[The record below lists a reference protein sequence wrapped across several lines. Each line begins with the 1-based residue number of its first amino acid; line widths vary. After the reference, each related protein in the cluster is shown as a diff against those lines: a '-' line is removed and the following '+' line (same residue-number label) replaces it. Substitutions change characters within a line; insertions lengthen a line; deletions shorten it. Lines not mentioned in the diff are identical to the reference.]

1 MSGVRR
7 NMSRDTSR
15 DVSRGVTPRAVLFGL
30 VLVGV
35 ISVMSPWA
43 ILVVKGSQLTSNA
56 IPIIAIFLLFLVT
69 VVLQPILRWLGKH
82 GLFTRPELITIY
94 VMMLVGSVVVTTGFT
109 GTFLS
114 VITGA
119 VYYATPENDWS
130 SLFIPY
136 LSRWLTP
143 EDTEAIRLFY
153 EGLPRGQV
161 IPWAAWTLPLI
172 SWLSFILVFYWSL
185 FCMATLLRGQW
196 VENERLVFP
205 LTRLPLAMVEEP
217 DGGSDGPGLFA
228 RLFTSRIMWMGFA
241 IPLFI
246 HSWNSAGNYTDA
258 FQRITL
264 NGTVAILPGLMSV
277 PFRLNLPV
285 LGLAYLMPLNVSFSV
300 WFFFI
305 IGMLQQ
311 LIFARIGIQIGTG
324 DIWNSGGTPP
334 SILHQ
339 AAGGMFVFVLFLL
352 WTARGHLRG
361 LWSQARGHTPRD
373 PREVMAPALA
383 FGGLAV
389 GYLLLLAWLITS
401 GLSFYVAFLLLTG
414 ALGAFIGL
422 SRIVAEAGLPGC
434 QTPMVPQAF
443 ITRGFGPEVLGLKNM
458 TGLGLST
465 VWIGETAANMMNA
478 VVHALKLT
486 TDEDATGRYRGM
498 PIALGLA
505 IVVGLA
511 GSIWFTMEMAYTYGG
526 INLHSWYYGGAPR
539 WPFDYMKSVYG
550 TTESFLPRLG
560 FTSIGGGV
568 MAILL
573 VLRHRFIWWPLHPI
587 GFPIA
592 QTYTIV
598 SYGWLSI
605 LLAWMVKSVIL
616 RYGGISVYRAIQPF
630 FLGLILGE
638 FATACLW
645 TFLDGT
651 FGFEGNMIFNF

>member
-1 MSGVRR
+1 M
-7 NMSRDTSR
+7 
-15 DVSRGVTPRAVLFGL
+15 SRGVTPKAVLFGL
-30 VLVGV
+30 VLVGA
-35 ISVMSPWA
+35 ISVISPWA

-69 VVLQPILRWLGKH
+69 AVLQPLLRLLGDR
-82 GLFTRPELITIY
+82 GLFTRAELITIY
-94 VMMLVGSVVVTTGFT
+94 VMMLVGAVVVTTGFT

-119 VYYATPENDWS
+119 VYYATPENDWN
-130 SLFIPY
+130 SLFVPY

-143 EDTEAIRLFY
+143 TDTEAIRLFY

-172 SWLSFILVFYWSL
+172 SWLSFILVFYWVL
-185 FCMATLLRGQW
+185 FCIAVLLRGQW
-196 VENERLVFP
+196 VENERLTFP

-217 DGGSDGPGLFA
+217 EGSEGRRALIA
-228 RLFTSRIMWMGFA
+228 RLFTSRVMWIGFM
-241 IPLFI
+241 IPLLI
-246 HSWNSAGNYTDA
+246 HCWNSAGNYTDA
-258 FQRITL
+258 FQKIAM
-264 NGTVAILPGLMSV
+264 NGTVNLLPGLVSV
-277 PFRLNLPV
+277 PVRMNFPV
-285 LGLAYLMPLNVSFSV
+285 LGLAYLMPLNVSFSI
-300 WFFFI
+300 WFFFV
-305 IGMLQQ
+305 IGLIQQ
-311 LIFARIGIQIGTG
+311 LIFARLGIQVGTG
-324 DIWNSGGTPP
+324 DIWNSGAAPP
-334 SILHQ
+334 AILLQ
-339 AAGGMFVFVLFLL
+339 SAGGLAVFVLFLL

-361 LWSQARGHTPRD
+361 LWAQARGKVPSDR
-373 PREVMAPALA
+373 REVLAPVLA

-389 GYLLLLAWLITS
+389 GYLFLLAWLVTS
-401 GLSFYVAFLLLTG
+401 GLSFYVAVLLLTG
-414 ALGAFIGL
+414 ALGVFIGM

-434 QTPMVPQAF
+434 QTPMVPQSF

-478 VVHALKLT
+478 VVHSLKLT
-486 TDEDATGRYRGM
+486 TDEDGSGRFRGM
-498 PIALGLA
+498 PIAMGLA

-539 WPFDYMKSVYG
+539 WPFDYMKSIYG

-560 FTSIGGGV
+560 FTGIGAAV
-568 MAILL
+568 MTGLL

-592 QTYTIV
+592 NTYVIV

-605 LLAWMVKSVIL
+605 LLAWLIKSVIL

-645 TFLDGT
+645 TFLDGI
-651 FGFEGNMIFNF
+651 FGYEGNVIFNF